1 MNISQ
6 EELNS
11 ILAYDPL
18 TGILIWKDNRSNMI
32 KGSIAGSVNSAGY
45 KTITINSKTFRVQ
58 RIIWI
63 MMFGYIPND
72 FFIDHVNGNKI
83 DNRLENLR
91 LATNSQNQQNRPAP
105 KNNSSGYRGVTW
117 HKQMNKWMARISH
130 HGKRKLIGFFDSA
143 EDAYKAYK
151 NEAKEIFTH
160 IDRLP

>member
-1 MNISQ
+1 MNLLQ

-18 TGILIWKDNRSNMI
+18 TGILTWKDNRSNMI
-32 KGSIAGSVNSAGY
+32 QGSVAGSVNSAGY

-130 HGKRKLIGFFDSA
+130 HGKRKNIGFFDSA

-151 NEAKEIFTH
+151 NEAKKIFTH